1 MSSSPLASVL
11 ALFLSP
17 DWYPCCGV
25 IIEVECGL
33 CFVSFH
39 LDLLILVEGEIS
51 FFFPLP
57 VRCLIIQSF
66 TSCEYDLPFLKVL
79 LL

>member
-1 MSSSPLASVL
+1 M
-11 ALFLSP
+11 
-17 DWYPCCGV
+17 
-25 IIEVECGL
+25 IEVKCGL

-39 LDLLILVEGEIS
+39 LDLLILVEDEIALFLFS
-51 FFFPLP
+51 LP
-57 VRCLIIQSF
+57 VWCLIIQSF